1 MTVLK
6 FNPLDLTLAEFEMY
20 LKFLNGE
27 YTYE

>member
-6 FNPLDLTLAEFEMY
+6 FNPLDLTLKEFEMY